1 MDTVETQY
9 CSECGKPYPS
19 DDLLEHQGRRI
30 CLECKPAF
38 AQRLRQG
45 ESTLAGR
52 MEYAGFWIRFGAR
65 FIDGIILGVANLAMD
80 ALMRPAFGWGAP
92 TAGFLAGGGLLVFA
106 MNIAVGVLYEA
117 GFLVRNGAT
126 PGKMILG
133 LRVVTAEGGP
143 IGWGRAIARYFG
155 YWLDTVTL
163 LIGYIMAAFDSEKRA
178 LHDHI
183 CGTRVVRNAALQ
195 VMLMR

>member
-1 MDTVETQY
+1 MDAVETQY
-9 CSECGKPYPS
+9 CSECGKPHPS

-45 ESTLAGR
+45 ESSVAAH
-52 MEYAGFWIRFGAR
+52 MEYAGFWIRGCAR
-65 FIDGIILGVANLAMD
+65 FIDGIIVGVANLAISLLLRMS
-80 ALMRPAFGWGAP
+80 FGLGASK
-92 TAGFLAGGGLLVFA
+92 AGFVAGGVVLVFA
-106 MNIAVGVLYEA
+106 INTAFAVLYEA

-133 LRVVTAEGGP
+133 LRVVTADGGP
-143 IGWGRAIARYFG
+143 ISWGRAIARYFG
-155 YWLDTVTL
+155 YWLDTITL

-183 CGTRVVRNAALQ
+183 CGTRVVRNAAVQ
-195 VMLMR
+195 VMLTR

>member
-1 MDTVETQY
+1 MDAVETQY

-45 ESTLAGR
+45 ESPVAAH
-52 MEYAGFWIRFGAR
+52 MEYAGFWIRGCAR
-65 FIDGIILGVANLAMD
+65 FIDGIIVGVANLAISLLLRMS
-80 ALMRPAFGWGAP
+80 FGLGAGK
-92 TAGFLAGGGLLVFA
+92 AGFVAGGVVLVFA
-106 MNIAVGVLYEA
+106 INTAFAVLYEA

-133 LRVVTAEGGP
+133 LRVVTADGGP
-143 IGWGRAIARYFG
+143 ISWGRAIARYFG
-155 YWLDTVTL
+155 YWLDTITL

-183 CGTRVVRNAALQ
+183 CGTRVVRNVAVQ
-195 VMLMR
+195 VMLTR

>member
-1 MDTVETQY
+1 MDALETQY

-45 ESTLAGR
+45 ETAAAGQ
-52 MEYAGFWIRFGAR
+52 MEYAGFWIRGGAR

-80 ALMRPAFGWGAP
+80 ALLRLAFGLGAP
-92 TAGFLAGGGLLVFA
+92 GAGFALGGGLLIFA
-106 MNIAVGVLYEA
+106 LNIAIAVLYEA

-133 LRVVTAEGGP
+133 LRVVTADGGP
-143 IGWGRAIARYFG
+143 ISWGRAIARYFA
-155 YWLDTVTL
+155 YWLDAITL
-163 LIGYIMAAFDSEKRA
+163 LVGYIMAAFDSEKRA
-178 LHDHI
+178 LHDHV
-183 CGTRVVRNAALQ
+183 CGTRVVRNAAVQ
-195 VMLMR
+195 VMLTR